1 MKKNRQIFR
10 FGFQSLAKNINGQ
23 LKNLGGWLS
32 DFIENKLKIIK
43 GPVAR
48 PY

>member
-1 MKKNRQIFR
+1 MKKNRQISR
-10 FGFQSLAKNINGQ
+10 FGFQSLAKNGNGQ
-23 LKNLGGWLS
+23 LKILGGWLG

-43 GPVAR
+43 GHVAR